1 MNDDPNVI
9 VASRDLVKVCSNQ
22 WTERRWPSESSG
34 ILNEVRAAVE
44 KAAEDE
50 YWRRYAEAMSNG
62 KHVTGERDSSSSTIE
77 DSDANKLF
85 WELLDPLSNQSLS
98 SKIEKRIWNLLT
110 LVSEQQVTET
120 LGEIRLRRQDIHRK
134 LLDTSMYAAI
144 LRFVCYGRDMSE
156 LSIVIDQVAGN
167 QQKASS
173 KGGKQETTMFKNQQN
188 RKNEKGK
195 SATPFVASN
204 RRNTIIG
211 KGKEF
216 EKKKKKRKKVGISKK
231 NGIKVRDTLRNRSGG
246 ELRKLMRQSDQ
257 RGIVGEFEM
266 TLNDVKTSIQQ
277 KERVGSIFEDVAVPK
292 PVSNITKKMV
302 ASIKSPELKRRL
314 LRHVKPSYD

>member
-1 MNDDPNVI
+1 
-9 VASRDLVKVCSNQ
+9 
-22 WTERRWPSESSG
+22 
-34 ILNEVRAAVE
+34 
-44 KAAEDE
+44 
-50 YWRRYAEAMSNG
+50 
-62 KHVTGERDSSSSTIE
+62 
-77 DSDANKLF
+77 
-85 WELLDPLSNQSLS
+85 
-98 SKIEKRIWNLLT
+98 
-110 LVSEQQVTET
+110 
-120 LGEIRLRRQDIHRK
+120 
-134 LLDTSMYAAI
+134 
-144 LRFVCYGRDMSE
+144 MSE
-156 LSIVIDQVAGN
+156 FSIVIDQVAGN

-188 RKNEKGK
+188 RRKNEKGK
-195 SATPFVASN
+195 GATPFVASN

-216 EKKKKKRKKVGISKK
+216 VQVKKKSKK

-302 ASIKSPELKRRL
+302 ASIK
-314 LRHVKPSYD
+314 